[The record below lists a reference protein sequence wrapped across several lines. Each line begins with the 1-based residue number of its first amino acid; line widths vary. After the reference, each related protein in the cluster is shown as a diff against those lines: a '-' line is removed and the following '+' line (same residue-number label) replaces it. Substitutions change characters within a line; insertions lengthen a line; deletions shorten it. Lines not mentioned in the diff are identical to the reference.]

1 MNLERLRYS
10 CFGNYGHIY
19 EMLIKTMGEE
29 KMAGKTLF
37 DPIVIGTLKIK
48 NRIAMA
54 PMGTLMGTYDG
65 YVTDQLLLYYNAR
78 AKGGVGLVI
87 VEQTLATNKYGMGLL
102 GLWHDGQI
110 AGFNEFAE
118 SVHAFG
124 SKIIIQ
130 LSPGLGRQGKH
141 RWTGVKPV
149 APSAVP
155 YVAQKGSLPGAL
167 KVKGGIRGDIPRELS
182 IEEIVELED
191 LFADAAGRARLAR
204 CDGIEIHAAHGYLI
218 FSFLSPR
225 SNRRTDLYGGT
236 VENRLRFLT
245 NIINK
250 VRKRVGSD
258 FVVGCRIS
266 ADEHVNGGLTCDELI
281 KMIPLIEQRLDYIH
295 VSSGTA
301 ESYNWCMPEET
312 DKILPEAIKVKE
324 VASIP
329 VLCPNI
335 HSPEHAESAIKNGK
349 IDMIAL
355 GRPLLADPEW
365 PKKVMKGEIINIQKC
380 LRDNNCL
387 KRIMSGMKIKCIVNP
402 EVGLERFNPEYY
414 PPPKIV
420 KYW

>member
-1 MNLERLRYS
+1 
-10 CFGNYGHIY
+10 
-19 EMLIKTMGEE
+19 
-29 KMAGKTLF
+29 MAGTSTLF

-48 NRIAMA
+48 NRISMA

-65 YVTDQLLLYYNAR
+65 YVTDQLLAYYNSRAR
-78 AKGGVGLVI
+78 GGVGLVI

-110 AGFNEFAE
+110 AGFNELAE

-130 LSPGLGRQGKH
+130 LSPGMGRQGKY

-149 APSAVP
+149 APSAIP
-155 YVAQKGSLPGAL
+155 YVAQEDSLPGVM
-167 KVKGGIRGDIPRELS
+167 KVKGGLRGGIPRELLV
-182 IEEIVELED
+182 EEIVELED
-191 LFADAAGRARLAR
+191 LVADAAGRAKLAR

-218 FSFLSPR
+218 FGFISPK
-225 SNRRTDLYGGT
+225 SNRRTDRYGGT
-236 VENRLRFLT
+236 MENRLRFLT

-266 ADEHVNGGLTCDELI
+266 ADEHVDGGLTLDELT
-281 KMIPLIEQRLDYIH
+281 KMIPLVEQGLDYIH

-301 ESYNWCMPEET
+301 ESYNWCIPEET

-324 VASIP
+324 AASIP

-335 HSPEHAESAIKNGK
+335 HTPEHAESAIKNGK
-349 IDMIAL
+349 VDVVAL

-365 PKKVMKGEIINIQKC
+365 PKKVMNGEVSKIKKC

-387 KRIMSGMKIKCIVNP
+387 KRIFSGMKIKCIVNP
-402 EVGLERFNPEYY
+402 EVGHERFNPKYY
-414 PPPKIV
+414 PPARIV

>member
-1 MNLERLRYS
+1 
-10 CFGNYGHIY
+10 
-19 EMLIKTMGEE
+19 
-29 KMAGKTLF
+29 MAGTNTLF
-37 DPIVIGTLKIK
+37 DPIEIGTLTIK
-48 NRIAMA
+48 NRISMA

-65 YVTDQLLLYYNAR
+65 YVTDQLLAYYNAR
-78 AKGGVGLVI
+78 ARGGVGLVI

-110 AGFNEFAE
+110 TGFNELAE

-130 LSPGLGRQGKH
+130 LSPGMGRQGKY
-141 RWTGVKPV
+141 RWTGIKPV

-155 YVAQKGSLPGAL
+155 YVAQEASLPGVM
-167 KVKGGIRGDIPRELS
+167 KVKGGLRGDIPRELL

-191 LFADAAGRARLAR
+191 LFADAAGRAKLAR

-218 FSFLSPR
+218 FGFISPM
-225 SNRRTDLYGGT
+225 SNRRTDLYGGIM
-236 VENRLRFLT
+236 ENRLRFLK

-266 ADEHVNGGLTCDELI
+266 ADEHVDGGLTIDELT
-281 KMIPLIEQRLDYIH
+281 KMIPIVEQGLDYIH

-301 ESYNWCMPEET
+301 ESYNWCIPEET
-312 DKILPEAIKVKE
+312 DKIFPEAIKVKE
-324 VASIP
+324 ATSIP

-335 HSPEHAESAIKNGK
+335 HSPEHAESAIENGK
-349 IDMIAL
+349 VDVVAL

-365 PKKVMKGEIINIQKC
+365 PKKVMNGEVSKIKKC

-387 KRIMSGMKIKCIVNP
+387 RRIFSGMKIKCIVNP
-402 EVGLERFNPEYY
+402 EVGRERFNPEYY
-414 PPPKIV
+414 PPARIV